1 MLPLGLLVPYNKE
14 LKVRNY
20 STIQISDQF
29 LMILNSCRKNSIK
42 LLPNT
47 TETNHVSL

>member
-1 MLPLGLLVPYNKE
+1 MLPLGLLSPYNND

-20 STIQISDQF
+20 STIQISNQF
-29 LMILNSCRKNSIK
+29 LMIFNSCINNSIK
-42 LLPNT
+42 LLPNR